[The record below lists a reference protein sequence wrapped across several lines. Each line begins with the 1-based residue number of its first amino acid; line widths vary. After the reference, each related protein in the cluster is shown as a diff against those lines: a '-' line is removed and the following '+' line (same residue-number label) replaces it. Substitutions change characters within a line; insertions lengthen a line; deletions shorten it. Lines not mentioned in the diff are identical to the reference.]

1 MEIKIDRS
9 PIHGVL
15 PEPEKLGFGNYF
27 TDHMFL
33 MDYSEDKGWH
43 DARIV
48 PYGPLT
54 LSPAS
59 SVLHYGT
66 EVFEGLKAYRR
77 PDGQVQLF
85 RPWENVARL
94 NRSCDRLG
102 LPQLNPDDALQAIRT
117 LVTLDQ
123 RWVPT
128 APGTSLYIRP
138 FLFSNDPKLGLHG
151 VHDAMFVII
160 LSPVGSYFAS
170 GLKPVKIMV
179 ETEDVRAVRGGTGE
193 AKCGGNYGAA
203 NRAGERASAKGFSQV
218 LWMDAIHHKY
228 VEEGGGMNVMFKLGG
243 KVVTPM
249 LTGSI
254 LRGITRMSCLELM
267 KSWGLPVEERLIS
280 IDELAEA
287 ADAGTLEE
295 AWCVGTAAVIC
306 PIGELYYHD
315 KPYVINHF
323 EIGETAQRLYDNLT
337 GIQWGRLPDPF
348 GWTDLLPREDSLSI

>member
-1 MEIKIDRS
+1 MNISITKNTHPGELIPS
-9 PIHGVL
+9 N
-15 PEPEKLGFGNYF
+15 KLGFGVYY
-27 TDHMFL
+27 TDHMFI
-33 MDYSEDKGWH
+33 MDYSEEKGWH

-48 PYGPLT
+48 PFQNIT
-54 LSPAS
+54 LSPAAC
-59 SVLHYGT
+59 VFHYGA

-77 PDGQVQLF
+77 KDGKVQLF
-85 RPWENVARL
+85 RPWDNMERMKNSAI
-94 NRSCDRLG
+94 RLG
-102 LPQLNPDDALQAIRT
+102 LPVVPPEDALEAVKA
-117 LVTLDQ
+117 LVKIDE
-123 RWVPT
+123 RFVPSE
-128 APGTSLYIRP
+128 PGTSLYIRP

-203 NRAGERASAKGFSQV
+203 NRAGERATAKGFSQV

-267 KSWGLPVEERLIS
+267 RSWGLPVEERLIS

-306 PIGELYYHD
+306 PIGELYYND
-315 KPYVINHF
+315 KPYIINHF

-348 GWTDLLPREDSLSI
+348 GWTDLLPQEE

>member
-1 MEIKIDRS
+1 MNITITKTTH
-9 PIHGVL
+9 PGTL
-15 PEPEKLGFGNYF
+15 PPSDQLGFGTVF

-33 MDYSEDKGWH
+33 MDYSADKGWH
-43 DARIV
+43 DARVV
-48 PYGPLT
+48 PYGPIT
-54 LSPAS
+54 MSPAA

-66 EVFEGLKAYRR
+66 EVFEGMKAYRR
-77 PDGQVQLF
+77 PDGGVQLF

-94 NRSCDRLG
+94 NRSCERLG
-102 LPQLNPDDALQAIRT
+102 LPQLDPDDALQAIKT
-117 LVTLDQ
+117 VVKVDEN
-123 RWVPT
+123 WVPSD
-128 APGTSLYIRP
+128 PGTSLYIRP
-138 FLFSNDPKLGLHG
+138 FLYGTDPTLALHG
-151 VHDAMFVII
+151 VHEATFAVI
-160 LSPVGSYFAS
+160 LSPSGSYFKN
-170 GLKPVKIMV
+170 GLQPVPIMV

-203 NRAGERASAKGFSQV
+203 NRAGERATAKGFSQV

-267 KSWGLPVEERLIS
+267 RSWGLPVEERLIS

-306 PIGELYYHD
+306 PIGELYYND
-315 KPYVINHF
+315 KPYIINHF
-323 EIGETAQRLYDNLT
+323 EIGETVQRLYDNLT

-348 GWTDLLPREDSLSI
+348 GWTDLLPQEE

>member
-1 MEIKIDRS
+1 MMEVKVTKTTNPKVKPD
-9 PIHGVL
+9 PATVPFGVA
-15 PEPEKLGFGNYF
+15 F
-27 TDHMFL
+27 TDHMFM
-33 MDYSEDKGWH
+33 MDYDSENGWQNP
-43 DARIV
+43 RIV
-48 PYGPLT
+48 PFGDISLNPGAL
-54 LSPAS
+54 
-59 SVLHYGT
+59 VFHYGA

-77 PDGQVQLF
+77 PDGRVQLF

-203 NRAGERASAKGFSQV
+203 NRAGERATAKGFSQV

-267 KSWGLPVEERLIS
+267 RSWGLPVEERLIS

-306 PIGELYYHD
+306 PIGELYYND
-315 KPYVINHF
+315 KPYIINHF

-348 GWTDLLPREDSLSI
+348 GWTDLLPQEE

>member
-1 MEIKIDRS
+1 M
-9 PIHGVL
+9 
-15 PEPEKLGFGNYF
+15 EKLAQLGFI
-27 TDHMFL
+27 L
-33 MDYSEDKGWH
+33 
-43 DARIV
+43 ARRGRV
-48 PYGPLT
+48 
-54 LSPAS
+54 
-59 SVLHYGT
+59 
-66 EVFEGLKAYRR
+66 GLAWT
-77 PDGQVQLF
+77 PDGAGEDFVRACAGGVTAAGGRAELF
-85 RPWENVARL
+85 PNLNSPVEGSWAARRWGL
-94 NRSCDRLG
+94 PAFLFFDTEGPPRLHLCDRLG

-203 NRAGERASAKGFSQV
+203 NRAGERATAKGFSQV

-267 KSWGLPVEERLIS
+267 RSWGLPVEERLIS

-306 PIGELYYHD
+306 PIGELYYND
-315 KPYVINHF
+315 KPYIINHF

-348 GWTDLLPREDSLSI
+348 GWTDLLPQEE

>member
-1 MEIKIDRS
+1 MEIKINRS

-15 PEPEKLGFGNYF
+15 PEAEKLGFGNYF

-123 RWVPT
+123 RWVPS

-151 VHDAMFVII
+151 VHDAMFVVI

-287 ADAGTLEE
+287 ADARTLEE

-315 KPYVINHF
+315 KPYIINHF

-348 GWTDLLPREDSLSI
+348 GWTDLLPREESLSL